1 MSFSGRL
8 FLLKIGTG
16 TGSIGSETWTTV
28 AGSTDLSFSINDQT
42 VDVTTKDSSGIRQL
56 LDGVISQSMSVSG
69 SGVVKDDAT
78 MKTLDTV
85 MVAGTAR
92 NFQITVVGD
101 STAGGTYAGPFK
113 ITNLERTGTHDGAA
127 LYSFGLESQ
136 SAITYTAAT

>member
-8 FLLKIGTG
+8 FILKIGTG
-16 TGSIGSETWTTV
+16 TGAVGSETWTTV
-28 AGSTDLSFSINDQT
+28 AGLTENTFSINDQT

-56 LDGVISQSMSVSG
+56 LDGVILQSMSISG

-78 MKTLDTV
+78 FKTLQTV

-92 NFQITVVGD
+92 NFQMTVTGD

-113 ITNLERTGTHDGAA
+113 ITSLEMTGAHDGAA
-127 LYSFGLESQ
+127 QFSISLESQ
-136 SAITYTAAT
+136 TAITYTATP